1 MSKPTE
7 DAPPY
12 DEKALAPPPAALPG
26 EEPPAYE
33 LRPEGAGPDPDE
45 VLDPAIFVIHGH
57 FIYLQSAAGDTDS
70 EPVYKLSRAIHAQ
83 GNATEK
89 VDFQRFDLRV
99 RTAADG
105 SPAVSKRPKDV
116 YTLHHR
122 KPMRISGIPF
132 QAWMEPQSRKTLG
145 KVSIEKSPVFH
156 SGFRALRVVT
166 DAGQLWLKR
175 QGKPPV
181 KKGEYHFVVKEQGET
196 AWQWNDAD
204 GAVVAHQV
212 QVCRNASPDAAA
224 AGQPGQQQQQQQQAA
239 EVEHILKVLVPQP
252 RRARDGLVALWCL
265 WMLHLQTED
274 LTPKRTWEDREL
286 MAIRGVLRYHVDRVC
301 C

>member
-1 MSKPTE
+1 MSKPAD

-12 DEKALAPPPAALPG
+12 DEKASPPPPPPAVPPG

-33 LRPEGAGPDPDE
+33 LRPEGAGPDPEE

-57 FIYLQSAAGDTDS
+57 FIYLQSAAGHTDS
-70 EPVYKLSRAIHAQ
+70 EPVYQLSRAIHTQ

-89 VDFQRFDLRV
+89 VDFQRFDMRV
-99 RTAADG
+99 RTVADG

-116 YTLHHR
+116 YQLHHR
-122 KPMRISGIPF
+122 KPMRLSGIPF

-145 KVSIEKSPVFH
+145 RVTIEKSPMFH

-166 DAGQLWLKR
+166 DAEQLWLKR

-181 KKGEYHFVVKEQGET
+181 KKGEYHFAVKEQGET
-196 AWQWNDAD
+196 AWQWNNAD

-212 QVCRNASPDAAA
+212 QVCRGGSPDAVA
-224 AGQPGQQQQQQQQAA
+224 AGVPSQQQAA
-239 EVEHILKVLVPQP
+239 EVEHILKVLVPLS

-274 LTPKRTWEDREL
+274 LTPKRTWDDRE
-286 MAIRGVLRYHVDRVC
+286 
-301 C
+301 